1 MSDHRFI
8 EPKHHEIKQEQSTSD
23 TLYSQIMHDL
33 PQNKSMN
40 ETRQGSA
47 EKSPTSDH
55 LPGLHITV
63 DKAAAP
69 QKAEH
74 QDNGFTSGLLK
85 ALTMLQPHANEPV
98 QHHELFKPTPFTK
111 ALAEGAAAGA
121 GLWNAQQSLL
131 ESNAKAHK

>member
-23 TLYSQIMHDL
+23 IFYSQIVHDL
-33 PQNKSMN
+33 PKHKSMN
-40 ETRQGSA
+40 ETRQDSA
-47 EKSPTSDH
+47 EKPPTSDH

-63 DKAAAP
+63 DKPAAP
-69 QKAEH
+69 EKPEH
-74 QDNGFTSGLLK
+74 QGKGFTSELLK
-85 ALTMLQPHANEPV
+85 ALTMLQPHAIEPA

-121 GLWNAQQSLL
+121 GLWNMQQSLL
-131 ESNAKAHK
+131 EAHAKPHK